1 MSKEPDDDFKALVVA
16 TILNAEPE
24 KAISLLCKQFEVS
37 EPKLGVGVFKGRTK
51 GVRAV
56 YSGERKE
63 ILAAN
68 REYLYDPFTILH
80 EFYHHLRSFA
90 GEHRGTEKYADRFAT
105 NFIQGYNHVASR
117 EMRK

>member
-1 MSKEPDDDFKALVVA
+1 MSGEPDDDFKALVVA

-24 KAISLLCKQFEVS
+24 KAIGLLSQQFRVN

-56 YSGERKE
+56 YSREKKE
-63 ILAAN
+63 ILAAS
-68 REYLYDPFTILH
+68 RDYFYDPFTILH

-90 GEHRGTEKYADRFAT
+90 GEHRGTEKHADRFAAS
-105 NFIQGYNHVASR
+105 FIQAYNRVASKSI
-117 EMRK
+117 RK